1 MNSEGE
7 STLADLPHCEP
18 TSPQGALASLTVGE
32 LRPTQNA
39 VGMDEVNEKA
49 EKIASMSASKLAD
62 YLLQRPIPVVIG
74 EEAGYYMID
83 HHHLARALWDAGK
96 RETNVPIVVAEN
108 WGVLRGPH
116 FWKAMA
122 RRDWAY
128 PFDGMGSGPTKPTL
142 IKPHVKDLENDL
154 YRSLA
159 WYVRERYGFIKDLS
173 NPIYAEFKW
182 ASFFRS
188 RVIFWDALLDWP
200 ESNPVKMTLQYILEQ
215 HADEYSDKTAYA
227 LYLAGSPDARG
238 LPGFIGCQ
246 C

>member
-1 MNSEGE
+1 MSD
-7 STLADLPHCEP
+7 ADEALFTYLSRLEP
-18 TSPQGALASLTVGE
+18 ASPQGSLTKSPLTD

-39 VGMDEVNEKA
+39 VGMDEVNAKA
-49 EKIASMSASKLAD
+49 KKIEAMSAKRLDD

-74 EEAGYYMID
+74 NQGTYLID

-96 RETNVPIVVAEN
+96 QTIKVPTVVVEN
-108 WGVLRGPH
+108 WAPLDGDR

-122 RRDWAY
+122 RRNWLH
-128 PFDGMGSGPTKPTL
+128 PFSGMGSGPENPNSL
-142 IKPHVKDLENDL
+142 KPHIKDLENDL

-159 WYVRERYGFIKDLS
+159 WYVRERYGYVKDPA
-173 NPIYAEFKW
+173 NPIFAEFKW

-200 ESNPVKMTLQYILEQ
+200 ANRLVDMTLEKIRDKEP
-215 HADEYSDKTAYA
+215 DEFAEKTAYA
-227 LYLAGSPDARG
+227 LYLASSPAARG
-238 LPGFIGCQ
+238 LPGFVGSQ